1 VKRILASALFAA
13 LALTLAFSI
22 AEAKEPT
29 PAASAPASPA
39 EAKTMKA
46 APDIDVLTID
56 GAIQPITAQ
65 VIVHAIDH
73 AERDEREALIIR
85 IDTPGG
91 LDTSMREIIKRI
103 LVSRV
108 PVVVYVAPSGSRA
121 ASAGT
126 FIAMAAHVA
135 AMSPGTSIGAAT
147 PVNLGG
153 GNVDSTMSHKVRN
166 DAVSYIRSL
175 AKERGRNADWG
186 EKAVREGGSLTETDA
201 LKLNVIDL
209 VARDDDDLLRQLDGR
224 KVVIGG
230 ATRTLST
237 KDAVRHALKPS
248 WRQQLLSHIVDPNV
262 AYILFMLGFYG
273 LIFELS
279 NPGSILPGVV
289 GGICILLAFLAFQ
302 TIPINTTGLALIV
315 FAMTLFII
323 DLKVQSHGILSVG
336 GVVSLI
342 LGSLLLVGGDAGMAR
357 VSLSVIGTI
366 VIVTVFFFVFVLGAA
381 FRAQR
386 RKPITGL
393 EGLVGLKG
401 TALTELAPGGRVLV
415 HGEYWEAESS
425 EHIERGAAVVVDHV
439 DGLRLKVHRA

>member
-1 VKRILASALFAA
+1 
-13 LALTLAFSI
+13 
-22 AEAKEPT
+22 
-29 PAASAPASPA
+29 
-39 EAKTMKA
+39 MKA
-46 APDIDVLTID
+46 APEIDVLTID

-73 AERDEREALIIR
+73 AERDQREALVIR
-85 IDTPGG
+85 LDTPGG

-153 GNVDSTMSHKVRN
+153 GTSDSTMSHKVRN

-175 AKERGRNADWG
+175 AAERGRNADWG

-201 LKLNVIDL
+201 LKMNVIDI
-209 VARDDDDLLRQLDGR
+209 VARDDDDLFRQLHGR

-230 ATRTLST
+230 ETRTLYT
-237 KDAVRHALKPS
+237 KDAVRHSLKPS
-248 WRQQLLSHIVDPNV
+248 WRQQLLSRIVDPNV

-323 DLKVQSHGILSVG
+323 DLKVQSHGILTAG
-336 GVVSLI
+336 GIISLV
-342 LGSLLLVGGDAGMAR
+342 LGSLLLVGGDATMAR

-366 VIVTVFFFVFVLGAA
+366 VVTTVAFFVFVLGAA
-381 FRAQR
+381 YRAQR
-386 RKPITGL
+386 RRPITGL

-401 TALTELAPGGRVLV
+401 TALTELAPSGRVFV
-415 HGEYWEAESS
+415 RGEDWGAESS
-425 EHIERGAAVVVDHV
+425 EHIERGAAVVVDRV
-439 DGLRLKVHRA
+439 DGLRLKVHKA

>member
-1 VKRILASALFAA
+1 MKRILAGALFAA
-13 LALTLAFSI
+13 LALTLALSI
-22 AEAKEPT
+22 AAAKEP
-29 PAASAPASPA
+29 PPGASAPADPT

-46 APDIDVLTID
+46 APEIDVLTID

-73 AERDEREALIIR
+73 AERDQREALVIR
-85 IDTPGG
+85 LDTPGG

-103 LVSRV
+103 LVARV

-153 GNVDSTMSHKVRN
+153 GATDSTMSHKVRN

-175 AKERGRNADWG
+175 AAERGRNADWG

-201 LKLNVIDL
+201 LKMNVIDI
-209 VARDDDDLLRQLDGR
+209 VARDDDDLFRQLHGR

-230 ATRTLST
+230 QTRTLYT

-248 WRQQLLSHIVDPNV
+248 WRQQLLSRIVDPNV

-323 DLKVQSHGILSVG
+323 DLKVQSHGILTAG
-336 GVVSLI
+336 GIVSLV
-342 LGSLLLVGGDAGMAR
+342 LGSLLLVGGDATMAR

-366 VIVTVFFFVFVLGAA
+366 VVTTVFFFVFVLGAA
-381 FRAQR
+381 YRAQR
-386 RKPITGL
+386 RRPITGL

-425 EHIERGAAVVVDHV
+425 EHIERGAAVVVDRV
-439 DGLRLKVHRA
+439 DGLRLKVHKA

>member
-1 VKRILASALFAA
+1 VKYNFAGALFTA
-13 LALTLAFSI
+13 LALTLALSI
-22 AEAKEPT
+22 AAAKEPSRGT
-29 PAASAPASPA
+29 SAPAHPT
-39 EAKTMKA
+39 ETNTMKA
-46 APDIDVLTID
+46 APEIDVLTID
-56 GAIQPITAQ
+56 GAISPISAQ

-73 AERDEREALIIR
+73 AERDQREALIIR

-153 GNVDSTMSHKVRN
+153 GTVDSTMSHKVRN

-201 LKLNVIDL
+201 LRMNVIDM

-230 ATRTLST
+230 ETRTLYT

-248 WRQQLLSHIVDPNV
+248 WRQRLLSHIVDPNV

-323 DLKVQSHGILSVG
+323 DLKVQSHGILTAG
-336 GVVSLI
+336 GIVSLV
-342 LGSLLLVGGDAGMAR
+342 LGSLLLVGGDASMAR

-366 VIVTVFFFVFVLGAA
+366 VVTTVFFFVFVLGAA
-381 FRAQR
+381 YRAQR
-386 RKPITGL
+386 RRPITGL

-425 EHIERGAAVVVDHV
+425 EHIERGAAVVVDRV
-439 DGLRLKVHRA
+439 DGLRLKVHKA